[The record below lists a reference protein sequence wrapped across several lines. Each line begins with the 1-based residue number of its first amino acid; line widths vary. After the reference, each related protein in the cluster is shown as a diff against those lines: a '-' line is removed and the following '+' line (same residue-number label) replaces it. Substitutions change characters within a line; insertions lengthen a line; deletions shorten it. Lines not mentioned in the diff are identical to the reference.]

1 MPATPIP
8 SEAHLSNRSALP
20 RKAKDFIKS
29 LPLIGLLL
37 QDADSDDQ
45 WARIVMNR
53 ETRSLV
59 HGLKPENLDVLE
71 ISGTTWERNF
81 PFKSYTVAEYP
92 DFDVCKDVLDQ
103 KFDLIIAEQV
113 FEHLTHPYRAA
124 RNVHQMLRPRGHF
137 LLTTPFLLRIHDIP
151 IDCSRWTPLGM
162 KHFLQEAGFPF
173 ERIQSFGWGNKRCIK
188 ANFRRWRPYRS
199 WLHSLRNES
208 DFPIVVWALAQKGQ

>member
-1 MPATPIP
+1 MPAAPIP
-8 SEAHLSNRSALP
+8 SEAHLPNRSIFSQ
-20 RKAKDFIKS
+20 KAKDFIRS
-29 LPLIGLLL
+29 LPLVGIFL
-37 QDADSDDQ
+37 QNADSDDQ

-59 HGLKPENLDVLE
+59 QGLKPEGLDVLE
-71 ISGTTWERNF
+71 ISGTTWEHNF

-92 DFDVCKDVLDQ
+92 EFDICKDVLDQ

-124 RNVHQMLRPRGHF
+124 RNVHQMLRPNGFF

-162 KHFLQEAGFPF
+162 KYFLQEAGFPF
-173 ERIQSFGWGNKRCIK
+173 ERIQSCGWGNKRCVK

-208 DFPIVVWALAQKGQ
+208 DFPIVVWALAQKD